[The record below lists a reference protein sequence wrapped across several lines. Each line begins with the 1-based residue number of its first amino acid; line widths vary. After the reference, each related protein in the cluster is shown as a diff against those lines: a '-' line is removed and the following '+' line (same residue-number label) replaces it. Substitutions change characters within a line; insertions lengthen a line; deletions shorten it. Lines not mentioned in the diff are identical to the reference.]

1 MLKRVQ
7 EKQEPKMGIESFAD
21 MLLRRSPKLLNVLIL
36 VGTFRKV
43 MSGFTLSDGTEL
55 PTGTY
60 IGTNVQDAV
69 IQNSTLENPAVFDG
83 FR

>member
-1 MLKRVQ
+1 M
-7 EKQEPKMGIESFAD
+7 
-21 MLLRRSPKLLNVLIL
+21 LNVLIL

-60 IGTNVQDAV
+60 LGTNVQDAV
-69 IQNSTLENPAVFDG
+69 FQHSTLENPAVFDG

>member
-1 MLKRVQ
+1 M
-7 EKQEPKMGIESFAD
+7 
-21 MLLRRSPKLLNVLIL
+21 LNVLIL

-60 IGTNVQDAV
+60 LGTNVQEAV
-69 IQNSTLENPAVFDG
+69 FQHSTLENPAVFDG